1 MYSYS
6 GISSYNPYS
15 GISDFS
21 QISSMGYDYAPI
33 EESESETDAPF
44 YESIMPESN
53 TMFYGGIAAIIILG
67 VCFWSFVGR
76 KKGKFH
82 AQGKEMMNKA
92 KDKVVNASSG
102 NRRGYSDLEKG
113 NKQADQAVE
122 DETDYSYEEDQARGP
137 WTVQAG
143 KNYGTNRS

>member
-1 MYSYS
+1 MFVTKVLVPNCHK
-6 GISSYNPYS
+6 IPVANNPNL
-15 GISDFS
+15 F
-21 QISSMGYDYAPI
+21 
-33 EESESETDAPF
+33 
-44 YESIMPESN
+44 
-53 TMFYGGIAAIIILG
+53 
-67 VCFWSFVGR
+67 
-76 KKGKFH
+76 
-82 AQGKEMMNKA
+82 

-137 WTVQAG
+137 WTVRAG

>member
-1 MYSYS
+1 MRPQQIMLVTHLRHQDVSDS
-6 GISSYNPYS
+6 FFVTEIS
-15 GISDFS
+15 
-21 QISSMGYDYAPI
+21 
-33 EESESETDAPF
+33 EPF
-44 YESIMPESN
+44 
-53 TMFYGGIAAIIILG
+53 
-67 VCFWSFVGR
+67 
-76 KKGKFH
+76 
-82 AQGKEMMNKA
+82 

-137 WTVQAG
+137 WTVQTG